1 MYGDKC
7 YDWEDLE
14 KKSMFF
20 LMNLIPICP
29 FIRH

>member
-1 MYGDKC
+1 MYGDKS

-14 KKSMFF
+14 KKSMLL
-20 LMNLIPICP
+20 LMNLIPIGT